1 MKGLFSADIAET
13 SAAQQRVKEQWPFLF
28 HSFCC
33 QRFVYLWHKHRNAP
47 QRNERVTLLQNYN
60 RGFSQHW
67 KWKRRMRL
75 CPNYS
80 PVFSVCF
87 LSAVQISPCKGRT
100 GPSCFCCSASVPAQ
114 NTSWPAQGFP
124 ALLGCTLPARDRK
137 RYTTVMFC
145 YRSSDL
151 VESSWRTLEG
161 RVIDSEAWKK
171 TFTVPQH
178 TVRNTGDCAGLSSSA
193 LRDKTPLSHNC
204 GNTNEGHTY
213 LKTFPS
219 SFVADYAKQSSV
231 SLTVIDGTVWGF
243 PLISF

>member
-1 MKGLFSADIAET
+1 MRKPLQHSNVWKSSGHFSSILFVVKGLFIFGINTEMPHKGTKELHYCKITTGGFPNTENGNAE
-13 SAAQQRVKEQWPFLF
+13 
-28 HSFCC
+28 CDC
-33 QRFVYLWHKHRNAP
+33 AP
-47 QRNERVTLLQNYN
+47 IT
-60 RGFSQHW
+60 
-67 KWKRRMRL
+67 
-75 CPNYS
+75 P

-100 GPSCFCCSASVPAQ
+100 GPSCFCCSASVPEQ
-114 NTSWPAQGFP
+114 NTSWPARGFP

-171 TFTVPQH
+171 TFTVPQR

-213 LKTFPS
+213 SKTFPS